1 MTNLYNVSVIKT
13 RVYDKLKPN
22 LNQTYTL
29 KPFINKK
36 LETSTNFYT
45 PLVIAQREV

>member
-22 LNQTYTL
+22 LNKL
-29 KPFINKK
+29 LHSKPFINRG
-36 LETSTNFYT
+36 LETYANFYT
-45 PLVIAQREV
+45 PLAMASR